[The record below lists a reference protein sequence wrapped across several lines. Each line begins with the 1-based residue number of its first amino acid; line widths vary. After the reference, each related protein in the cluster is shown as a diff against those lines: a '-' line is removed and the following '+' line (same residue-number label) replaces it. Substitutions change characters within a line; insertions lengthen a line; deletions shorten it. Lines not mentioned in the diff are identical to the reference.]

1 MGHRWSQTVN
11 RSIPATINAAA
22 LTTSKPTWS
31 RLLSEHGLV
40 VDRIVTA
47 PMALLQPRRV
57 IADEGLFG
65 ALRFARNLLVNR
77 DARKRVLTMRNT
89 FRKHRERLTAVAIV
103 ARKPGD
109 E

>member
-1 MGHRWSQTVN
+1 
-11 RSIPATINAAA
+11 
-22 LTTSKPTWS
+22 
-31 RLLSEHGLV
+31 
-40 VDRIVTA
+40 
-47 PMALLQPRRV
+47 V

-77 DARKRVLTMRNT
+77 DARKRVLTMRKT

-103 ARKPGD
+103 ARKPGG